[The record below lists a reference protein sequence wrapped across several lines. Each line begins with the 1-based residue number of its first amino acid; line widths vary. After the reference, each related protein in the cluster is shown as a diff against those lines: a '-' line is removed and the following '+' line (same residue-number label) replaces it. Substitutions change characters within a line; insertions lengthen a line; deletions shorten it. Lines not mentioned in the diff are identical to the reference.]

1 MEGCTAAAGRRPC
14 ILLLLLKKQEEKHAC
29 TESVF
34 DDEGKEREGQKLLA
48 ALWLLYCVV
57 CFFCCCF
64 FSVFLPHKARSLIVM
79 RLEPHAAAAVLSSL
93 RLSSSSTT
101 DSGPLQ
107 AGEGRERERER
118 ERTHTVPHPILCLI
132 SRMSWIGCSRRK
144 KKAKARQAAYLC
156 IKGHAGSRGRMEN
169 ESRCLFPAAT
179 TQPTAMSCAPRQQLV
194 RGCLHATQCLHGLCS
209 PPKQRRGSRFLL
221 PCALFH
227 LLRLSLAAGLAFH
240 SQRYRD
246 SAFQSCCPMCL
257 WLGHLRCRLFRHVPC
272 RCYHRR
278 RRRHPAMLAH

>member
-1 MEGCTAAAGRRPC
+1 MVVVLCC
-14 ILLLLLKKQEEKHAC
+14 VLLLLLLFFCFPSAQGQ
-29 TESVF
+29 VF
-34 DDEGKEREGQKLLA
+34 DRDAPRAACSGGCLVIVAAIVIVNDGQRTSPS
-48 ALWLLYCVV
+48 W
-57 CFFCCCF
+57 
-64 FSVFLPHKARSLIVM
+64 R
-79 RLEPHAAAAVLSSL
+79 
-93 RLSSSSTT
+93 
-101 DSGPLQ
+101 
-107 AGEGRERERER
+107 GERERERER